1 MRQYKVFWQRRYIS
15 AIWGNSCLT
24 SQNCTIIFQILSL
37 EISTSQISTAL
48 EETQK
53 NSEQINQT
61 LTRTK
66 TQVSYWF
73 IIYSLL
79 YSETILHILFQP
91 AKTVDIL
98 GRHRW
103 FHREMTSS
111 GKRMQKFHIDDQK
124 TNHIWLALL
133 IVQAMEQ
140 AICFN
145 E

>member
-15 AIWGNSCLT
+15 AVWANSCQT

-37 EISTSQISTAL
+37 EISTSQISRAL

-66 TQVSYWF
+66 TQVCYWF

-79 YSETILHILFQP
+79 YSEIILHILFQP

-98 GRHRW
+98 GRHHW
-103 FHREMTSS
+103 SHCEMTSS
-111 GKRMQKFHIDDQK
+111 GKRVQKFHIDDEK
-124 TNHIWLALL
+124 TNYIWLALL
-133 IVQAMEQ
+133 IGQAMEQ
-140 AICFN
+140 GN
-145 E
+145 LLQ